1 MGGCCGNAGEVM
13 ILACSGGSNVGQIT
27 NQAAVELS
35 REGHGKMFCLAGIG
49 AQLQGF
55 VKSAQDTS
63 RIAVLDGCARKIM
76 ESAQVSGWE
85 YLVLTDMGIEKVRT
99 GNWPSPLTRWS
110 RQRTPCA
117 RCTLAPR
124 AVPDAAHER

>member
-1 MGGCCGNAGEVM
+1 MSGCCGNVGDVM

-27 NQAAVELS
+27 NQAAVELT

-63 RIAVLDGCARKIM
+63 RIVVLDMRNGNETYLPSRAGVM
-76 ESAQVSGWE
+76 GTWSSDGGQMLYYDTVS
-85 YLVLTDMGIEKVRT
+85 TAT
-99 GNWPSPLTRWS
+99 TPTRPP
-110 RQRTPCA
+110 QA
-117 RCTLAPR
+117 
-124 AVPDAAHER
+124 